1 MRMGK
6 IEELYQ
12 DWQSLQ
18 PIKEEYSIGFHNL
31 KWLDKSKVVG

>member
-1 MRMGK
+1 MGK

-31 KWLDKSKVVG
+31 KRLGKSGAVG